1 MDLQNEY
8 RKWWAKLS
16 KEEKS
21 ALLKTGYNPKD
32 YTDDGVPTA
41 HRYFG
46 GEPSDIGLSKGK
58 QVVFGYD
65 INYTSYKNWIN
76 IILKKD
82 ADESNQTIYTDDE
95 VLEIINRVIL
105 VLDDC
110 NDASVKLHAI
120 CIKIALG
127 VPGQPTMTAV
137 AKCYNLTRAAV
148 SLRVKTIQRS
158 LGITPS
164 IYMKSE
170 HACKKL
176 SKARR
181 RKL

>member
-1 MDLQNEY
+1 MDMENEY
-8 RKWWAKLS
+8 RKWWRKLS
-16 KEEKS
+16 KEEKAS
-21 ALLKTGYNPKD
+21 LLKTGFNPKN
-32 YTDDGVPTA
+32 YKDDGVPSA

-46 GEPSDIGLSKGK
+46 GEPSDNEIESRK
-58 QVVFGYD
+58 VVFGYD
-65 INYTSYKNWIN
+65 INFNSYKNWQN
-76 IILKKD
+76 NFAKNESYLKNRKFT
-82 ADESNQTIYTDDE
+82 NDE

-105 VLDDC
+105 VLDDS

-148 SLRVKTIQRS
+148 SLRVKTIQRN
-158 LGITPS
+158 LGLAPS

-176 SKARR
+176 SRARR